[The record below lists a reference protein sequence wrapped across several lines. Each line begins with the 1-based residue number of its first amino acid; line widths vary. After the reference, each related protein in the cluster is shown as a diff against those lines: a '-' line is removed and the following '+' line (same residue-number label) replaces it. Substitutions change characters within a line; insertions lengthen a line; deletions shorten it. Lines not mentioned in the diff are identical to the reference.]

1 MEQPE
6 VIIIGGAL
14 LKIIIDIF
22 APILPDNLRKYIPA
36 FAVCIGIL
44 WGIFFT
50 DVDFAYRLYF
60 GASIWASAVWINE
73 LGSIWKSKPIEPQQE
88 KVDDSKPETNVNNI
102 VNSLLRNQ

>member
-1 MEQPE
+1 
-6 VIIIGGAL
+6 V
-14 LKIIIDIF
+14 
-22 APILPDNLRKYIPA
+22 
-36 FAVCIGIL
+36 GIL

-73 LGSIWKSKPIEPQQE
+73 LGNIWKSKPIEQGQE
-88 KVDDSKPETNVNNI
+88 NHNEDKPETNVNNI